1 MGRVSPFLTTADCYK
16 FGQGT
21 HYEIYRKLGAH
32 PTVCRDEEGV
42 YFAVWAP
49 MAVSVHVAGSFNGWS
64 NHRHPMTRIADSGIF
79 ECFIPGIAPG
89 ATYMYA
95 ITTLSGSMVMK
106 ADPYGVQTQL
116 RPATASVVADTN
128 RLAGYPWTDAQWLTQ
143 REKQD
148 PAGSP
153 FAIYEI
159 HPGSWKQG
167 NGTPF
172 LSYRQLAH
180 ELADYVAATGYTHV
194 ELMGIAEHPFD
205 GSWGYQVTG
214 YYAPTSRH
222 GSPED
227 FMYLVDH
234 LHSRGIGVILDWV
247 PAHFPKDDHGLAM
260 FDGTPTYEY
269 MDPSRADQQQWGT
282 RVFDYNRPQVTNFL
296 IANALYWVEQYHID
310 GLRVDAVASMLYEN
324 HGADSE
330 KTTTAVSHDQTH
342 TPGTTQPLQERPEA
356 VTFLRRL
363 NETMAKHHPG
373 VIMIAEDSTAW
384 PGVTAPASK
393 GGLGFTFK
401 WNMGWMHDT
410 LTYMQHHP
418 LMRSQC
424 HDRLTFGLTYA
435 FSEQYILPLS
445 HDEVVHLKRSL
456 LSKMPGV
463 LTDQIANLK
472 LTYTFMMGHPGKK
485 LLFMGQDFGQ
495 LREWDETRSLD
506 WQLLQDPRHADLLR
520 FYSDLLRLYRNTPA
534 LYQDDNG
541 WDGFQWI
548 RCEDIRRGIYSFIR
562 LSKDG
567 KDCLLFVCN
576 FTPNAYPHHRVGVP
590 CPGRYQLILDK
601 KGARYRQEQRL
612 ISPQSTENLPLWPSL
627 SYTTL
632 WAEPI
637 PQDGRSLSIAE
648 PLAAYGIQIYRFDYP
663 RH

>member
-1 MGRVSPFLTTADCYK
+1 MGRVSPFLTTADCYR

-21 HYEIYRKLGAH
+21 HYDIYRKLGAH

-95 ITTLSGSMVMK
+95 ITTLSGTVVMK
-106 ADPYGVQTQL
+106 ADPYGVQAQL
-116 RPATASVVADTN
+116 RPATASVITDSSC
-128 RLAGYPWTDAQWLTQ
+128 LDEYPWTDAPWMDQ
-143 REKQD
+143 RKKQA
-148 PAGSP
+148 PASAP
-153 FAIYEI
+153 FAIYEV

-167 NGTPF
+167 TPF
-172 LSYRQLAH
+172 LNYRQLAH
-180 ELADYVAATGYTHV
+180 ALADYATDMGYTHV

-214 YYAPTSRH
+214 YYAPTSRY

-247 PAHFPKDDHGLAM
+247 PAHFPKDEHGLAM

-269 MDPSRADQQQWGT
+269 MDPSRANQQQWGT
-282 RVFDYNRPQVTNFL
+282 RIFDYNRPQVANFL

-310 GLRVDAVASMLYEN
+310 GLRVDAVASILYEN
-324 HGADSE
+324 FGVDSE
-330 KTTTAVSHDQTH
+330 KTTAAMSLGQTH
-342 TPGTTQPLQERPEA
+342 ASGTMQPLQERPEA

-363 NETMAKHHPG
+363 NETMATRHPDI
-373 VIMIAEDSTAW
+373 VMIAEDSTAW
-384 PGVTAPASK
+384 PGVTVPVAK

-410 LTYMQHHP
+410 LSYLQHHP

-456 LSKMPGV
+456 LSKMPGM
-463 LTDQIANLK
+463 LTEQIANLK
-472 LTYTFMMGHPGKK
+472 LAYTFMMGHPGKK
-485 LLFMGQDFGQ
+485 LLFMGQDFGH
-495 LREWDETRSLD
+495 LREWDETRPLD
-506 WQLLQDPRHADLLR
+506 WHLLQDPRHADLHR
-520 FYSDLLRLYRNTPA
+520 FYGDLLRLYTHTPA
-534 LYQDDNG
+534 LYQDDSG

-548 RCEDIRRGIYSFIR
+548 RCEDIRRSIYSFVR

-567 KDCLLFVCN
+567 KDCLLFICN
-576 FTPNAYPHHRVGVP
+576 FTPTAYPHYRVGVP
-590 CPGRYQLILDK
+590 CPGRYQLILDQT
-601 KGARYRQEQRL
+601 GTIAA
-612 ISPQSTENLPLWPSL
+612 S
-627 SYTTL
+627 TTL
-632 WAEPI
+632 WTEPI
-637 PQDGRSLSIAE
+637 PQDGKPQSITE
-648 PLAAYGIQIYRFDYP
+648 PLAAYGIQVYRFDYP